1 MGSRALGSFHQP
13 NEAGVDEQE
22 HHRCHSWR
30 FIGRGAWDPKS
41 ETDLF
46 QVSINAALLIGCS

>member
-46 QVSINAALLIGCS
+46 PSMPHC